1 MDMNGIENYNIALD
15 RNVVDDKSQVNA
27 TIRKNKVGIKIENI
41 VKRVVDIGGGLI
53 GTIALI
59 PLTIII
65 YIARIVLHEN
75 DGPIFYDQLRI
86 GKNGKVFKM
95 YKYRS
100 MVIGADEKLKKYLEE
115 NEEARLEYKKYKKLK
130 NDPRI
135 TKVGN
140 FIRKT
145 SLDEFPQFINVLK
158 GDMSLVGPRPY
169 LPREKE
175 DMGEYYTYIINAR
188 PGITGYCEKIC
199 PIINVPEVSTSTETY
214 AAQNKEKNVRQQSTS
229 GGMFFEFAKKIIKD
243 GGYVCGAGYSNEGRV
258 CHKIVNKIEELYDLM
273 GSKYVQS
280 DLSDCFLRIEKLL
293 NNKNKVLFIGTP
305 CQCAGLKK
313 IAQKNIDNLYLIDLI
328 CYGVPSPLIY
338 DKWINYMEAIYKKK
352 IRRISFRD
360 KTYGYAAPNVKV
372 YFEDDTFKEQTI
384 PIKTYMKLFMNNISI
399 RPACTDCRFKGI
411 ERTTDITL
419 GDCWSI
425 GKFEK
430 EMDDNLGTTGVYIHT
445 EKGMKLFT
453 EIKENINV
461 IQIDSNLAVKYDGK
475 KMINSAPKNSVRENF
490 FKKLNDTGYIESID
504 KYAHITVKE
513 KIITLI
519 KRILN
524 KSTVFNTFLK
534 WYRNK

>member
-27 TIRKNKVGIKIENI
+27 TIRKNKIGIKIENI
-41 VKRVVDIGGGLI
+41 VKRVIDIGGGLI

-175 DMGEYYTYIINAR
+175 DMGEYYDFIIQSR
-188 PGITGYCEKIC
+188 PGVTGYWQIAGRNDVTFEDRLRMDY
-199 PIINVPEVSTSTETY
+199 EY
-214 AAQNKEKNVRQQSTS
+214 NK
-229 GGMFFEFAKKIIKD
+229 KKSLKT
-243 GGYVCGAGYSNEGRV
+243 
-258 CHKIVNKIEELYDLM
+258 DL
-273 GSKYVQS
+273 
-280 DLSDCFLRIEKLL
+280 KLL
-293 NNKNKVLFIGTP
+293 AKTILKVV
-305 CQCAGLKK
+305 KK
-313 IAQKNIDNLYLIDLI
+313 E
-328 CYGVPSPLIY
+328 G
-338 DKWINYMEAIYKKK
+338 AI
-352 IRRISFRD
+352 
-360 KTYGYAAPNVKV
+360 
-372 YFEDDTFKEQTI
+372 
-384 PIKTYMKLFMNNISI
+384 
-399 RPACTDCRFKGI
+399 
-411 ERTTDITL
+411 
-419 GDCWSI
+419 
-425 GKFEK
+425 
-430 EMDDNLGTTGVYIHT
+430 
-445 EKGMKLFT
+445 
-453 EIKENINV
+453 
-461 IQIDSNLAVKYDGK
+461 
-475 KMINSAPKNSVRENF
+475 
-490 FKKLNDTGYIESID
+490 
-504 KYAHITVKE
+504 
-513 KIITLI
+513 
-519 KRILN
+519 
-524 KSTVFNTFLK
+524 
-534 WYRNK
+534 